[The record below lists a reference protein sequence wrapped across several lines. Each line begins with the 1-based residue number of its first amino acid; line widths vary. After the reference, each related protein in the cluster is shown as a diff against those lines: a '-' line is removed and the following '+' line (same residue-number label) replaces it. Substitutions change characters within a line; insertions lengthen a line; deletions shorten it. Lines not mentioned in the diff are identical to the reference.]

1 MKASVCLPVVSN
13 RDAHVF
19 VPPHHLVPHN
29 CSTNFAPPKKEAK
42 TIFNNTHTGENFA
55 IIHVYVCV
63 CSQLHWGEASL
74 FTYLEESLLF
84 NLSSVKLTY
93 CPPLT
98 AHVWPIQTLPRVVV
112 CAYRYLTD
120 THTHTYTT
128 RCSMCQS
135 TSAATSFIKAGNKS
149 ALWCERKVLMDPEP
163 LAIVL
168 WRYKELVLGGV
179 CFLVEWG
186 PICKSSVCTH
196 TCTYCMYFLVLL
208 SL

>member
-120 THTHTYTT
+120 THTHTLT
-128 RCSMCQS
+128 QL
-135 TSAATSFIKAGNKS
+135 AAPCVSQHQQLLPLLKQAISQHCGVKGRFWWTLSHWPLYFGGTKS
-149 ALWCERKVLMDPEP
+149 WC
-163 LAIVL
+163 
-168 WRYKELVLGGV
+168 
-179 CFLVEWG
+179 
-186 PICKSSVCTH
+186 
-196 TCTYCMYFLVLL
+196 
-208 SL
+208 